1 MASSVNDFIAGYIS
15 GVAGLIIGSP
25 LDVLKVR
32 LQAQGSSP
40 SVGRSIPQNKST
52 LSTMVQNEGIR
63 SLFKGIT
70 SPIVGLAGLN
80 SILFASYSATMR
92 LFDTISPQPGLGSS
106 SLAEPLQPLSHV
118 FTAGFVAGVACFL
131 VSTPTELVKCRAQV
145 MAAKLEPNASAAA
158 LSESGSWKV
167 AKDVVQRFGFRGLY
181 QGGWVTILRDAPG
194 YGVYF
199 LGYEGLKRVLEIP
212 PGDTSGINTWKLLFA
227 GGMAGTL
234 SWASIYPL
242 DVIKTRLQTQ
252 PHLVEA
258 DPYHRVRTL
267 PSTSPRVPTATTA
280 LLSKAL
286 SGEQQQRGSLAYQ
299 GSSSRQGHSQSPS
312 NAPYKGMVDCA
323 IRSYRSEGMGV
334 FMRGATPAL
343 LRAFPV
349 NAVTFFVYELDTSNT
364 DNMEAPLNTRYSGVK
379 YSDEEAHIKDF
390 LQTFKAVLTEEDVDQ
405 TSMEVDGHNAP
416 RLKYMEQLYDRM
428 RATSLAN
435 HIVANT
441 KRYVHLFCNA
451 IDDVMPPTD
460 VQVDHTTS
468 VQDVIRNQRKSHN
481 DSYKAANG
489 GNVPMNE
496 LPFPQS
502 LIRRYQVVFKPPTN
516 QKALSVREI
525 KAEFLGKLVTL
536 QGIVTRVT
544 AVKPFVE
551 VAAYTCESCGNE
563 NFQEVTSRQYMPMSE
578 CNSQACK
585 TNQTKGKL
593 HEQTRSSKFLEFQE
607 VKIQELTHQVPVG
620 HIPRSIKVNLFGVM
634 TRSMNP
640 GDTVAVSGI
649 YVPIPYTGFQAMRA
663 GLLTDTYLECHHVE
677 QSKKQYS
684 DMTLSADVQEELEE
698 MAQDPDVYNKL
709 ARSIAPEIYGHEDVK
724 KALLLLMIG
733 APTKTMGD
741 GMKIRGDINIC
752 LMGDPGVAKSQLLKY
767 ITKVAPRG
775 VYTTGK
781 GSSGVGLTA
790 AVMRDPVTDEMILE
804 GGALVLADN
813 GICCIDEFDK
823 MDESDRTAIHEVME
837 QQTISISKAGITTT
851 LNARAS
857 ILAAAN
863 PIYGRYNPRKSPV
876 ENINLP
882 AALLS
887 RFDILFLIL
896 DTANEE
902 NDARLAAHIT
912 YVHMHNQAP
921 RMDFE
926 AYSSNLMR
934 QYIAAARQKRPVV
947 PRAVSEHIADAYV
960 QSRQNGK
967 VDQAEGREFTYV
979 SARTL
984 LGVLR
989 LAQALARVRFS
1000 DTVTV
1005 EDVDEALRL
1014 VDVSKASLYDQDPA
1028 HQGHGGQGYANPT
1041 DRIYE
1046 LIRTLCKDPED
1057 GFHLVDY
1064 IRLSEARD
1072 HVISK
1077 GFKVQEFE
1085 ECLRYYEELGIW
1097 FVNESQ
1103 TRLTWASTE

>member
-1 MASSVNDFIAGYIS
+1 
-15 GVAGLIIGSP
+15 
-25 LDVLKVR
+25 
-32 LQAQGSSP
+32 
-40 SVGRSIPQNKST
+40 
-52 LSTMVQNEGIR
+52 
-63 SLFKGIT
+63 
-70 SPIVGLAGLN
+70 
-80 SILFASYSATMR
+80 
-92 LFDTISPQPGLGSS
+92 
-106 SLAEPLQPLSHV
+106 
-118 FTAGFVAGVACFL
+118 
-131 VSTPTELVKCRAQV
+131 
-145 MAAKLEPNASAAA
+145 MAA
-158 LSESGSWKV
+158 
-167 AKDVVQRFGFRGLY
+167 R
-181 QGGWVTILRDAPG
+181 
-194 YGVYF
+194 
-199 LGYEGLKRVLEIP
+199 
-212 PGDTSGINTWKLLFA
+212 
-227 GGMAGTL
+227 
-234 SWASIYPL
+234 
-242 DVIKTRLQTQ
+242 
-252 PHLVEA
+252 
-258 DPYHRVRTL
+258 
-267 PSTSPRVPTATTA
+267 
-280 LLSKAL
+280 
-286 SGEQQQRGSLAYQ
+286 
-299 GSSSRQGHSQSPS
+299 
-312 NAPYKGMVDCA
+312 
-323 IRSYRSEGMGV
+323 
-334 FMRGATPAL
+334 
-343 LRAFPV
+343 
-349 NAVTFFVYELDTSNT
+349 
-364 DNMEAPLNTRYSGVK
+364 LNTANVRVK
-379 YSDEEAHIKDF
+379 YSDEAEHIKDF
-390 LQTFKAVLTEEDVDQ
+390 LQTFKSVLTEADVED
-405 TSMEVDGHNAP
+405 TGMEVDGQGVLQ
-416 RLKYMEQLYDRM
+416 LKYFKQLQMIANRRQKKLVIHLDDIVKYDRT
-428 RATSLAN
+428 RTSNLAQN
-435 HIVANT
+435 IISNT
-441 KRYVHLFCNA
+441 KRYVSLFCNA
-451 IDDVMPPTD
+451 IDAIMPAPTED
-460 VQVDHTTS
+460 MDHTTS
-468 VQDVIRNQRKSHN
+468 VLDVILSQRRSHN
-481 DSYKAANG
+481 SNFIAANG
-489 GNVPMNE
+489 DVPLEE
-496 LPFPQS
+496 LPFPPA
-502 LIRRYQVVFKPPTN
+502 LTRRYQVVFKPPTN

-525 KAEFLGKLVTL
+525 KAEYLGKLVTL

-563 NFQEVTSRQYMPMSE
+563 NFQEVTARQFMPLTE
-578 CNSQACK
+578 CNSQVCK

-593 HEQTRSSKFLEFQE
+593 HEQTRANKFLEFQE

-620 HIPRSIKVNLFGVM
+620 HIPRSIKVHLFGVM
-634 TRSMNP
+634 TRTMNP

-684 DMTLSADVQEELEE
+684 EMTISSEVQEELEE

-733 APTKTMGD
+733 APTKIMGD

-902 NDARLAAHIT
+902 NDSRLASHIT

-921 RMDFE
+921 KMDFE
-926 AYSSNLMR
+926 AYSASLMR
-934 QYIAAARQKRPVV
+934 HYIAAARQKRPTV
-947 PRAVSEHIADAYV
+947 PKAVSEHIVDAYV

-967 VDQAEGREFTYV
+967 AERENGQEFTYV

-989 LAQALARVRFS
+989 LAQAMARLRFS
-1000 DTVTV
+1000 DVVTV
-1005 EDVDEALRL
+1005 EDVNEALRM

-1028 HQGHGGQGYANPT
+1028 HNGQDGRTYSSPT
-1041 DRIYE
+1041 DRIYDI
-1046 LIRTLCKDPED
+1046 IRTMSKDPED
-1057 GFHLVDY
+1057 NWRLVEEL
-1064 IRLSEARD
+1064 RLQEVRD
-1072 HVISK
+1072 RVLAK
-1077 GFKVQEFE
+1077 GFKIQEFE
-1085 ECLRYYEELGIW
+1085 ECLREYEDMNIW
-1097 FVNESQ
+1097 FVNDAH
-1103 TRLTWASTE
+1103 TKLTWISRD